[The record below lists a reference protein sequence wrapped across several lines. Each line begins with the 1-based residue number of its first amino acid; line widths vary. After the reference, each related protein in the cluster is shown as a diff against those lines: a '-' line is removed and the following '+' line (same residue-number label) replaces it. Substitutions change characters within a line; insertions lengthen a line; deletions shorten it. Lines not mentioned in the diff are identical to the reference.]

1 MKRTLTFEES
11 IFCQALAT
19 TELLHL
25 LSDSNFLE
33 SDYYKNLQFPANND
47 PLKYILK
54 HSGIGNP
61 ATFQMFLYAL
71 LVMPKKILKN
81 SEFERNCGAYFN
93 AIIIKFIYN
102 FETNYSNEAN
112 TDLAH
117 INFYNHIRNSVAH
130 SNCCYKTIEGCDY
143 VIFRDEAPFNK
154 EQYCKITIKTA
165 DVGTLLT
172 NLQNKI
178 IEYLN
183 PSLKE

>member
-1 MKRTLTFEES
+1 MKKTLTFEES
-11 IFCQALAT
+11 MFCQALAT

-47 PLKYILK
+47 ILKDILK

-61 ATFQMFLYAL
+61 ATIQMFLYAL
-71 LVMPKKILKN
+71 LVMPKEILKN
-81 SEFERNCGAYFN
+81 SEFEENCGYYFN
-93 AIIIKFIYN
+93 AIIIEFIYK
-102 FETNYSNEAN
+102 FETHYSNEAN
-112 TDLAH
+112 TDLAD
-117 INFYNHIRNSVAH
+117 IDFYNHIRNSVAH

-143 VIFRDEAPFNK
+143 VIFKDEIPSNK
-154 EQYCKITIKTA
+154 EQYCEITIKTA

-172 NLQNKI
+172 NLQNKM

>member
-71 LVMPKKILKN
+71 LVMPKEILKN

-93 AIIIKFIYN
+93 AIIIK
-102 FETNYSNEAN
+102 
-112 TDLAH
+112 
-117 INFYNHIRNSVAH
+117 
-130 SNCCYKTIEGCDY
+130 
-143 VIFRDEAPFNK
+143 
-154 EQYCKITIKTA
+154 
-165 DVGTLLT
+165 
-172 NLQNKI
+172 
-178 IEYLN
+178 
-183 PSLKE
+183 